1 MVDLHVENQL
11 RALGLMGNYQ
21 RYHSL
26 INTVHLIPQ
35 DPTCLDMA
43 TKRLYPEVARWLG
56 TNPGAVDSAMRTAI
70 SLCCTRCGAQVAA
83 MCRGNPH
90 PTVTEFLRGLMEQL
104 IKPDRHT
111 TETARETHDFS
122 QS

>member
-1 MVDLHVENQL
+1 MVDPTVENKL
-11 RALGLMGNYQ
+11 RSLGLMGNYQ
-21 RYHSL
+21 GYPCLLYS
-26 INTVHLIPQ
+26 VHLIQ
-35 DPTCLDMA
+35 ADDTYLDMA
-43 TKRLYPEVARWLG
+43 TKRLYPEVARFFG
-56 TNPGAVDSAMRTAI
+56 MNPGAVDSAMRTAI

-111 TETARETHDFS
+111 TETARETHDVS